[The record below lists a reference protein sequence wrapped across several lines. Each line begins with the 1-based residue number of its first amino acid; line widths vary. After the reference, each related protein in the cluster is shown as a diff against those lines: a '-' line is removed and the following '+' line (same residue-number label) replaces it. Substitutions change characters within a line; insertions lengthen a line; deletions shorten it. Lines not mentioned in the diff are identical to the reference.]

1 MGHKY
6 LRLTLNSLLSAI
18 PPSEIDNIII
28 MVFIADV
35 DADKRHTLTQTLV
48 ARYSDQLNSGLLQ
61 VVSVNASVYP
71 PLENLKRN
79 YGDPVGRVKWRSKQ
93 VMDFAYMFHYGAPL
107 SQYYI
112 QIEDDVITALN
123 FTAGIRQCIEQHKQ
137 WTVLEF
143 SVLGFIG
150 KLFRSDDLERLARF
164 LTMFYDEMPVDFLY
178 IHFMRVLAQ
187 QSDTI
192 RCRPSLFQHIGKVSL
207 LASKQPNLLKDTAF
221 LGDSKAVEQ
230 ATEHALLGDNPPAEV
245 YSTIKHH
252 LDHGPRNAYETADRH
267 FWGVSPQVNDI
278 YCVLFKDSADIDEV
292 EIFTANDAHGGDYL
306 RGGVVLVS
314 PEGQAGPST
323 EPRFAG
329 QSVCKCQPWVQ
340 VGAAFSG
347 DFTAHDV
354 SKTVGF
360 KVKCLQ
366 IKVTVNQTEW
376 LIIKHLRVTVA
387 KSLVT

>member
-1 MGHKY
+1 MLGHKY

-18 PPSEIDNIII
+18 PPSEMDNIII

-35 DADKRHTLTQTLV
+35 DADKRHTLTQALV
-48 ARYSDQLNSGLLQ
+48 SHYPDQLNSGLLQ
-61 VVSVNASVYP
+61 VISVNASVYP

-79 YGDPVGRVKWRSKQ
+79 YDDPADRVKWRSKQ

-112 QIEDDVITALN
+112 QIEDDVITAPN

-187 QSDTI
+187 QSDII
-192 RCRPSLFQHIGKVSL
+192 RCRPSLFQHIGKLSSL
-207 LASKQPNLLKDTAF
+207 AIKQPNLLKDATFSGNSDAAE
-221 LGDSKAVEQ
+221 KAS
-230 ATEHALLGDNPPAEV
+230 EHALLGGNPPAEV

-252 LDHGPRNAYETADRH
+252 LDHGPRNAYEAAADWY

-278 YCVLFKDSADIDEV
+278 YCVLFKDSTDVDVV

-314 PEGQAGPST
+314 PEGHSRTWHRAT
-323 EPRFAG
+323 
-329 QSVCKCQPWVQ
+329 VCWPEGV
-340 VGAAFSG
+340 
-347 DFTAHDV
+347 
-354 SKTVGF
+354 
-360 KVKCLQ
+360 
-366 IKVTVNQTEW
+366 
-376 LIIKHLRVTVA
+376 
-387 KSLVT
+387 